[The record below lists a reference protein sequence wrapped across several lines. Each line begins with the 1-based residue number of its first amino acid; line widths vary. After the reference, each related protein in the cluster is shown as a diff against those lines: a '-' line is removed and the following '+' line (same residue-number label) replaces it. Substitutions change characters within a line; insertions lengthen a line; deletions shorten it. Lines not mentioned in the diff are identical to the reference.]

1 MFNPASRSKIYFS
14 IIIPISILVYCLMMT
29 ALSRGMGE
37 SFGVFLLPLSS
48 YFSWD
53 RAEVASIYSFYMLSL
68 GIGSLIS
75 GILFDKFGPRFNYMF
90 GMGLLTIAYGLS
102 GYLNAI
108 WQFYLILSF
117 LGGVGASMVGVVPA
131 QSLIS
136 RWFNKNLGSALSIAY
151 AGQGLGVLILAPLS
165 QLSIVKFGWQLSYSY
180 AALMFLFLFIL
191 ASLLPWG
198 IISKGAN
205 DNPRK
210 SFNGKLSGGV
220 SLKEA
225 LKTNVFW
232 GFFFIFGF
240 TAIGI
245 FGISLQIVAYLI
257 YIGFTEVE
265 AAFSFGAAGILSFAG
280 MAITGF
286 AADRWPRH
294 LVATFSYGLSFIGI
308 IALALL
314 QIHQSNILLII
325 FIVGFGLSAGARG
338 PIITTLMAEIF
349 SGKGLAS
356 IYGASNLG
364 QGLGAAIG
372 AFLAGLFFDL
382 TGDYNSGFIL
392 CSIFTF
398 LGALLFWIVPQIR
411 YAKI

>member
-1 MFNPASRSKIYFS
+1 
-14 IIIPISILVYCLMMT
+14 
-29 ALSRGMGE
+29 MGE

-48 YFSWD
+48 HFSWD

-90 GMGLLTIAYGLS
+90 GMGLLAIAYGLS
-102 GYLNAI
+102 GYLNSI

-117 LGGVGASMVGVVPA
+117 FGGVGASMVGVIPA

-165 QLSIVKFGWQLSYSY
+165 QLSIVEFGWQLSYGY
-180 AALMFLFLFIL
+180 AALAFLFLFIL
-191 ASLLPWG
+191 ASLLPWSF
-198 IISKGAN
+198 ISKGAS

-210 SFNGKLSGGV
+210 TLNGKLSRGI

-225 LKTNVFW
+225 LKSNIFW

-314 QIHQSNILLII
+314 QIYLSNILLII
-325 FIVGFGLSAGARG
+325 FIIGFGLSAGARG

-349 SGKGLAS
+349 AGKGLAS

-382 TGDYNSGFIL
+382 TGNYNSGFIL

-398 LGALLFWIVPQIR
+398 FGALLFWVVPQIR
-411 YAKI
+411 NAKI

>member
-1 MFNPASRSKIYFS
+1 
-14 IIIPISILVYCLMMT
+14 
-29 ALSRGMGE
+29 MGE

-48 YFSWD
+48 HFSWD

-90 GMGLLTIAYGLS
+90 GMGLLAIAYGLS
-102 GYLNAI
+102 GYLNSI

-117 LGGVGASMVGVVPA
+117 FGGVGASMVGVIPA

-165 QLSIVKFGWQLSYSY
+165 QLSIVEFGWQLSYGY
-180 AALMFLFLFIL
+180 AALVFLFLFIL
-191 ASLLPWG
+191 ASLLPWSV
-198 IISKGAN
+198 ISKGAS

-210 SFNGKLSGGV
+210 TLNGKLSGGI

-225 LKTNVFW
+225 LNSNIFW

-314 QIHQSNILLII
+314 QIYLSNILLII
-325 FIVGFGLSAGARG
+325 FIIGFGLSAGARG

-349 SGKGLAS
+349 AGKGLAS

-382 TGDYNSGFIL
+382 TGNYNSGFIL

-398 LGALLFWIVPQIR
+398 FGALLFWVVPQIR
-411 YAKI
+411 NAKI

>member
-1 MFNPASRSKIYFS
+1 
-14 IIIPISILVYCLMMT
+14 
-29 ALSRGMGE
+29 MGE

-48 YFSWD
+48 HFSWD

-90 GMGLLTIAYGLS
+90 GMGLLAIAYGLS
-102 GYLNAI
+102 GYLNSI

-117 LGGVGASMVGVVPA
+117 FGGVGASMVGVIPA

-165 QLSIVKFGWQLSYSY
+165 QLSIVEFGWQLSYGY
-180 AALMFLFLFIL
+180 AALVFLFLFIL
-191 ASLLPWG
+191 ASLLPWSF
-198 IISKGAN
+198 ISKGAS

-210 SFNGKLSGGV
+210 TLNGKLSGGI

-225 LKTNVFW
+225 LKSNIFW

-265 AAFSFGAAGILSFAG
+265 AAFSFGSAGILSFAG

-314 QIHQSNILLII
+314 QIYLSNILLII
-325 FIVGFGLSAGARG
+325 FIIGFGLSAGARG

-349 SGKGLAS
+349 AGKGLAS

-382 TGDYNSGFIL
+382 TGNYNSGFIF

-398 LGALLFWIVPQIR
+398 FGALLFWVVPQIR
-411 YAKI
+411 NAKI